1 MRNGQPPNY
10 PQNQARPRTQRHV
23 PSMATPRRP
32 QPPQKSGFLATVFI
46 IAIMGGL
53 IWLVML
59 VFGVG
64 PYAIDEPKPTPIST
78 SIAIMPPN
86 TEITLV
92 PTITQTLV
100 ATATFSP
107 TNPPTVTPSATPE
120 LFPFILIGE
129 PETMSSDLLRPS
141 LGCGWLII
149 AGQVWDLQDAAVKGL
164 SLHLF
169 GELDGFLIDQFSV
182 TGSAPVYGESGYEFL
197 LENLVVNSQDV
208 LFIQLVDVNGIPYS
222 HAYPLE
228 TFNDCQKNLILV
240 NFKQVREK

>member
-1 MRNGQPPNY
+1 
-10 PQNQARPRTQRHV
+10 
-23 PSMATPRRP
+23 MATPRRP
-32 QPPQKSGFLATVFI
+32 QPPKKSGFLASVFV

-59 VFGVG
+59 VFGMG
-64 PYAIDEPKPTPIST
+64 PYAVDETKPTAIPT
-78 SIAIMPPN
+78 SIAILPPN

-92 PTITQTLV
+92 PTITQTLM
-100 ATATFSP
+100 ATVTLAP
-107 TNPPTVTPSATPE
+107 TNTPTFTPSPTPE
-120 LFPFILIGE
+120 LFPFIVIGE

-149 AGQVWDLQDAAVKGL
+149 AGQVWDLQDTAVKGL
-164 SLHLF
+164 SLHLY

-197 LENLVVNSQDV
+197 LENLVVNSQDA
-208 LFIQLVDVNGIPYS
+208 LFIRLVDSNGIPYS

-228 TFNDCQKNLILV
+228 TYNNCQKNLILV
-240 NFKQVREK
+240 NFKQVR